1 MVAWSNKPLRKAS
14 VIVTNLHFFSTGM
27 RLGSAHCTA
36 AFTSISCSVLSF
48 HSTQSREKQL
58 HLLLGS
64 NTTKAIM
71 FYCLPLIRY
80 SPISASPSAALT
92 AFMSPS

>member
-1 MVAWSNKPLRKAS
+1 MVAWSNRPFRKAS
-14 VIVTNLHFFSTGM
+14 VIIINLHFSPQECVWD
-27 RLGSAHCTA
+27 LLTA

-48 HSTQSREKQL
+48 HSIRSGEKQL

-71 FYCLPLIRY
+71 FYCLPLTRY

-92 AFMSPS
+92 AFMSLS